1 MRSSNLKNELLA
13 AALATAV
20 CTIGSRATAQEAR
33 SCSLRISR
41 SNVVSCVVAA
51 SLVVKAE
58 GQELE
63 AAEARSTAVS
73 HLLPSNPTLRLAAAS
88 RTAAGVAGVYNWDAA
103 LSQEIEIAGQRGI
116 RRDAAQAEVDAQTK
130 RVLVSRRDVAAA
142 AWVSFFDVLTAHE
155 EQQLAGRLTAA
166 TQMVSVVAH
175 ARADRGLIAPVDAD
189 VADAITLRVLQAK
202 LESDRRVAAT
212 EARLVSLMGL
222 DPARGGIAVEG
233 ALVPVAGVDRT
244 VASLIPRAGANRP
257 EILALDAE
265 RKAFELR
272 ADAYRRARIPNP
284 TVSIYAQNDGF
295 NERVLGVA
303 LSIPIPLPGNVG
315 RTYVGE
321 IAEAE
326 ALARRV
332 GMDRERVGREIRLEV
347 LVAAQAYESRAKEVE
362 AFTPERVTRA
372 EETLRSLGQE
382 VEAGH
387 LGVRDAVV
395 AQQAMIELLQANVA
409 ARRAWCVA
417 SVELARA
424 AGLSLEGGAR

>member
-1 MRSSNLKNELLA
+1 M
-13 AALATAV
+13 
-20 CTIGSRATAQEAR
+20 
-33 SCSLRISR
+33 
-41 SNVVSCVVAA
+41 
-51 SLVVKAE
+51 
-58 GQELE
+58 
-63 AAEARSTAVS
+63 
-73 HLLPSNPTLRLAAAS
+73 
-88 RTAAGVAGVYNWDAA
+88 AGVYNWDAA

-116 RRDAAQAEVDAQTK
+116 RRDAAQAEVDAQAK

-142 AWVSFFDVLTAHE
+142 AWVAFFDVQTAHE
-155 EQQLAGRLTAA
+155 DQRLAGRLTAA
-166 TQMVSVVAH
+166 TQMVSIVAH
-175 ARADRGLIAPVDAD
+175 ARADKGLIAPVDAD

-202 LESDRRVAAT
+202 LESDRRVATTDAH
-212 EARLVSLMGL
+212 LLSLMGL
-222 DPARGGIAVEG
+222 DAARGPLTVDGE
-233 ALVPVAGVDRT
+233 LVPIAGVERAA
-244 VASLIPRAGANRP
+244 ASLIARAATERP
-257 EILALDAE
+257 EVLALDAE

-272 ADAYRRARIPNP
+272 ADAYRRTRIPNP

-295 NERVLGVA
+295 NEHVLGVA
-303 LSIPIPLPGNVG
+303 LAIPIPLPGNVG
-315 RTYVGE
+315 RTYAGE

-332 GMDRERVGREIRLEV
+332 ATDRERVGREIRLEIII
-347 LVAAQAYESRAKEVE
+347 AAQAYESRTKEVE

-417 SVELARA
+417 SVDLARA
-424 AGLSLEGGAR
+424 AGLALEGGTP